1 MGKQENVKRIVDA
14 LQEMQYT
21 MKEIARQ
28 LESGDFPLS
37 DDGYRKM
44 KEGYLAIAITVVENL
59 EESAEGG

>member
-1 MGKQENVKRIVDA
+1 M
-14 LQEMQYT
+14 QEMQYT
-21 MKEIARQ
+21 MKEIVRQ

-44 KEGYLAIAITVVENL
+44 KEGYLAIAITVVENP

>member
-21 MKEIARQ
+21 MKEIVRQ

-37 DDGYRKM
+37 EGAY
-44 KEGYLAIAITVVENL
+44 KEMRENYLAIAITVVENP
-59 EESAEGG
+59 EESAEDG